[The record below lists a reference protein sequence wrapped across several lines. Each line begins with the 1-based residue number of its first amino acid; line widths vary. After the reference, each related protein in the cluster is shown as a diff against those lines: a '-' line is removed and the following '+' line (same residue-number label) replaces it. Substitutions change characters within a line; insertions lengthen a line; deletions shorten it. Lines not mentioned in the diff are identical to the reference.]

1 MNIKRILFAA
11 LCCVMTQ
18 VVLAQA
24 KRISGTVTDA
34 DGPVMMA
41 NVVEVDAGN
50 RIVSATQTDF
60 NGNFSMQVKSP
71 KNKLK
76 FSYVG
81 DKTIKKKFGKNAI
94 LKGMNLEEGATAKD
108 RNAQIVKNM
117 YGGYYFLPKPDSA
130 DPTIYIAERKGLF
143 IRKDWLEAVGME
155 MPTS

>member
-81 DKTIKKKFGKNAI
+81 DKTKVVTIGNQTSFNVRLEPESTMLKEVTIKSKRSN
-94 LKGMNLEEGATAKD
+94 T
-108 RNAQIVKNM
+108 
-117 YGGYYFLPKPDSA
+117 GGLMMS
-130 DPTIYIAERKGLF
+130 
-143 IRKDWLEAVGME
+143 
-155 MPTS
+155 

>member
-24 KRISGTVTDA
+24 KRISGMVTDA

-41 NVVEVDAGN
+41 NVIEVDAGN

-76 FSYVG
+76 FSCIIKRCNLSNLCNNKFIYVYCH
-81 DKTIKKKFGKNAI
+81 N
-94 LKGMNLEEGATAKD
+94 
-108 RNAQIVKNM
+108 
-117 YGGYYFLPKPDSA
+117 YYLTF
-130 DPTIYIAERKGLF
+130 
-143 IRKDWLEAVGME
+143 
-155 MPTS
+155 